1 MVTLMDVYD
10 AFLSRVNEDE
20 WSHCYSQEDLE
31 WFIKDWRAFLNAAL
45 PQFKFPRCSLEINE
59 ETQTFVDEKMG
70 QQEIHVIATF
80 MKQEWLKRTVDSWE
94 NIKTQY
100 DEKDFSQA
108 NLLKTFI
115 QLKDQVVLEAR
126 DMERVYYRAVN
137 HKPFNYRNLAGS
149 GGGVK
154 RSTNKTKGRRF

>member
-10 AFLSRVNEDE
+10 AFLSRVNEDD
-20 WSHCYSQEDLE
+20 WAHCYTQEDLE

-45 PQFKFPRCSLEINE
+45 PYFKFPRCSLEINE
-59 ETQTFVDEKMG
+59 ETQTFTDENMG
-70 QQEIHVIATF
+70 LQEIHVIATY

-115 QLKDQVVLEAR
+115 QLKDQVIEEAKTA
-126 DMERVYYRAVN
+126 ERVYYRTN
-137 HKPFNYRNLAGS
+137 NYSPFNYRNLAGS
-149 GGGVK
+149 RGSK
-154 RSTNKTKGRRF
+154 RTSQGRRGR

>member
-1 MVTLMDVYD
+1 MITLMDVYD
-10 AFLSRVNEDE
+10 AFLSRVNEDD

-45 PQFKFPRCSLEINE
+45 PYFKFPRCSLDIDET
-59 ETQTFVDEKMG
+59 TQTFIDPKMS
-70 QQEIHVIATF
+70 QQEVNVIATY
-80 MKQEWLKRTVDSWE
+80 MKQEWLKRTIDSWE

-115 QLKDQVVLEAR
+115 QLKDQVVTEAKFLES
-126 DMERVYYRAVN
+126 VYYRSIN
-137 HKPFNYRNLAGS
+137 RKPFNFRRLAG
-149 GGGVK
+149 GK
-154 RSTNKTKGRRF
+154 RKK

>member
-10 AFLSRVNEDE
+10 AFLSRVNEDD
-20 WSHCYSQEDLE
+20 WSHCYDKEDLE

-45 PQFKFPRCSLEINE
+45 PYFKFPRCSLDINE
-59 ETQTFVDEKMG
+59 ETQSFVDERMG
-70 QQEIHVIATF
+70 QQEIHVIATY

-100 DEKDFSQA
+100 SEADFSQA

-115 QLKDQVVLEAR
+115 QLKDQVITEAKFA
-126 DMERVYYRAVN
+126 ESVYYRSVN
-137 HKPFNYRNLAGS
+137 RRPFKYRKLAG
-149 GGGVK
+149 GK
-154 RSTNKTKGRRF
+154 